1 MSVAGP
7 DPRTSGRSERRP
19 GPLIVGIDGLELD
32 AATRERLMHPA
43 VGGVIL
49 FSRNYETP
57 DQLNRLTGQLRALRG
72 SGEDDGARL
81 LICVDQEGGR
91 VQRFRAGF
99 TPLPPLAVIGRW
111 YDRHPDRARDLAYRH
126 GRIMAAEVL
135 GHGVDL
141 SLAPVLD
148 LGGDSEV
155 IGDRA
160 LSADPQAVADLA
172 RYYVAGMRDAGM
184 AACGK
189 HFPGHGTVRAD
200 SHLTEVSDPRDL
212 ATLRER
218 DLVPFRELAGE
229 LDLVMPAHVV
239 YPSVDDHPAGF
250 SERWLGDVLRE
261 QLGFA
266 GLVVSDDLDMAGAA
280 CAGGPPEGLRRALA
294 AGCDLALVCEPDSVP
309 TALDAL
315 GDRVPGVDLARLYG
329 RSRLTLDEQQL
340 VPEFR
345 AWKQTL
351 TTLAEEARG

>member
-1 MSVAGP
+1 MSEL
-7 DPRTSGRSERRP
+7 RS

-32 AATRERLMHPA
+32 AETRERLAHPA

-49 FSRNYETP
+49 FARNYDSPE
-57 DQLNRLTGQLRALRG
+57 QLIGLTAAIRALR
-72 SGEDDGARL
+72 DPRL

-111 YDRHPDRARDLAYRH
+111 YGSHADRARDLAYRH

-148 LGGDSEV
+148 LGGNSEV

-160 LSADPQAVADLA
+160 LAAEPEAVADLA

-189 HFPGHGTVRAD
+189 HFPGHGSVRPD
-200 SHLTEVSDPRDL
+200 SHLTEVVDERSLETLQARDL
-212 ATLRER
+212 A
-218 DLVPFRELAGE
+218 PFRALAGD
-229 LDLVMPAHVV
+229 LALVMPAHVC
-239 YPSVDDHPAGF
+239 YPAVEACPAGF
-250 SERWLGDVLRE
+250 SKRWLADILRGE
-261 QLGFA
+261 LGFA
-266 GLVVSDDLDMAGAA
+266 GQVVSDDLDMAGAA
-280 CAGGPPEGLRRALA
+280 SAGSAADRLHAALA
-294 AGCDLALVCEPDSVP
+294 AGCDLALVCEPASVP

-315 GDRVPGVDLARLYG
+315 GDAPPGADLAPLYG
-329 RSRLTLDEQQL
+329 RARLTLEEQER

-345 AWKQTL
+345 AWK
-351 TTLAEEARG
+351 TTLKTLSEETRG

>member
-1 MSVAGP
+1 MSA
-7 DPRTSGRSERRP
+7 SSAIRS

-32 AATRERLMHPA
+32 AETRDRLLHPA

-49 FSRNYETP
+49 FARNYESP
-57 DQLNRLTGQLRALRG
+57 AQLMRMSVELRALR
-72 SGEDDGARL
+72 EPRL

-111 YDRHPDRARDLAYRH
+111 YRSHPDRARDLAYRH

-160 LSADPQAVADLA
+160 LAEEPEAVADLA
-172 RYYVAGMRDAGM
+172 RFYVAGMRDAGM

-189 HFPGHGTVRAD
+189 HFPGHGGVRPD
-200 SHLTEVSDPRDL
+200 SHLTEVVGERSFDELRARDL
-212 ATLRER
+212 APFQALAA
-218 DLVPFRELAGE
+218 DLA
-229 LDLVMPAHVV
+229 LVMPAHVC
-239 YPSVDDHPAGF
+239 YPAVERCPAGF
-250 SERWLGDVLRE
+250 SKRWLDKILRGE
-261 QLGFA
+261 LGFS
-266 GLVVSDDLDMAGAA
+266 GQVVSDDLDMAGAA
-280 CAGGPPEGLRRALA
+280 SAGAPPERLRAALE
-294 AGCDLALVCEPDSVP
+294 AGCDLALVCQPASVP
-309 TALDAL
+309 AALDAL
-315 GDRVPGVDLARLYG
+315 GDAPPLADYAPLYG
-329 RSRLTLDEQQL
+329 RARLTLEEQEL

-345 AWKQTL
+345 AWK
-351 TTLAEEARG
+351 TTLKNLTEDTRG

>member
-1 MSVAGP
+1 MSAV
-7 DPRTSGRSERRP
+7 SG

-32 AATRERLMHPA
+32 AGTRERLLHPA

-49 FSRNYETP
+49 FARNYESP
-57 DQLNRLTGQLRALRG
+57 EQLVRLTAAIRALR
-72 SGEDDGARL
+72 DPRL

-111 YDRHPDRARDLAYRH
+111 YGSHPDRARDLAYRH

-160 LSADPQAVADLA
+160 LAAEPEAVADLA
-172 RYYVAGMRDAGM
+172 RFYVAGMRDAGM

-189 HFPGHGTVRAD
+189 HFPGHGSVRPD
-200 SHLTEVSDPRDL
+200 SHLTEVVDGRSLAELRARDL
-212 ATLRER
+212 A
-218 DLVPFRELAGE
+218 PFAALAGE
-229 LDLVMPAHVV
+229 LALVMPAHVS
-239 YPSVDDHPAGF
+239 YPAVDACPAGF
-250 SERWLGDVLRE
+250 SATWIGNVLRGE
-261 QLGFA
+261 LGFA
-266 GLVVSDDLDMAGAA
+266 GQVVSDDLDMAGAA
-280 CAGGPPEGLRRALA
+280 SAGGPAERLHAALE
-294 AGCDLALVCEPDSVP
+294 AGCNLVLVCDPASVP
-309 TALDAL
+309 AALDAL
-315 GDRVPGVDLARLYG
+315 GDTPPAADYAPLYG
-329 RSRLTLDEQQL
+329 RARLTLDEQEL

-345 AWKQTL
+345 AWK
-351 TTLAEEARG
+351 TTLRNLTEETRG